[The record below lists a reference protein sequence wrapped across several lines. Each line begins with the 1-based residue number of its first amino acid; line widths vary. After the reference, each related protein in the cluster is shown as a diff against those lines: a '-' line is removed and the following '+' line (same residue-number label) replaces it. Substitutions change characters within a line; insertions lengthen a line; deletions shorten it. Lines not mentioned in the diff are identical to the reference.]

1 MVQKERDVK
10 NAARREHLA
19 QQDRKTKSKAKLS
32 RRLATKKAEAADK
45 TGELRRERLA
55 QNIPRTVENT
65 REWVGGQDDDDDAAE
80 DESDPEAGPSGLR
93 NLEDIEDGD
102 DGNAAGKQEQGDK
115 RTRPVR
121 IKKDGLDENGDGEL
135 VLDMAGLE
143 DIFQPQDPNQPPKP
157 ILLTTSPRPH
167 GPTYAFL
174 NELQSLLGGKRYAEI
189 FPRKNSRF
197 ELSKVCKWAVKRGYG
212 AIIVV
217 GEDLHGNPGT
227 TRMSH
232 SCLFHSLTL
241 SHRSSD
247 DDDFSA
253 PSWPVCTLPP
263 NEHCT
268 SPSD

>member
-1 MVQKERDVK
+1 MVQRDPEVR

-55 QNIPRTVENT
+55 KNIPRTVDNT
-65 REWVGGQDDDDDAAE
+65 REWVGGDDDEED
-80 DESDPEAGPSGLR
+80 DESDPEAGPSSLR
-93 NLEDIEDGD
+93 NLEDVEDD
-102 DGNAAGKQEQGDK
+102 ELAAGSSSKKEQGDK
-115 RTRPVR
+115 RTRPVK
-121 IKKDGLDENGDGEL
+121 IKNDGLDENGDGEL

-143 DIFQPQDPNQPPKP
+143 DIFKPQDPNAPPKP

-167 GPTYAFL
+167 GPTYDFL

-217 GEDLHGNPGT
+217 GEDLHGLPG
-227 TRMSH
+227 MYALSSAA
-232 SCLFHSLTL
+232 SCNS
-241 SHRSSD
+241 
-247 DDDFSA
+247 
-253 PSWPVCTLPP
+253 
-263 NEHCT
+263 
-268 SPSD
+268 

>member
-1 MVQKERDVK
+1 MVQVERDVK

-55 QNIPRTVENT
+55 ANVPRTVENT
-65 REWVGGQDDDDDAAE
+65 REWVGGQDDEAE
-80 DESDPEAGPSGLR
+80 DESDPEAGPSSLR
-93 NLEDIEDGD
+93 NLEDIEDGEED
-102 DGNAAGKQEQGDK
+102 IEGVRKDQGDK
-115 RTRPVR
+115 RTRPVK
-121 IKKDGLDENGDGEL
+121 IKNDALDENGDGEL

-143 DIFQPQDPNQPPKP
+143 DIFKPQDPNQPPKP

-174 NELQSLLGGKRYAEI
+174 NELQSLLGGKKYAEI

-217 GEDLHGNPGT
+217 GEDLQGGPGKQT
-227 TRMSH
+227 ASPL
-232 SCLFHSLTL
+232 SGSLG
-241 SHRSSD
+241 
-247 DDDFSA
+247 
-253 PSWPVCTLPP
+253 
-263 NEHCT
+263 
-268 SPSD
+268 